1 MDHHAARNRGKTL
14 RLLAIASASALG
26 LAVLGLTG
34 TAQAGSIGKPAQAAL
49 SSTALST
56 TALSSTALPASAGDL
71 LQAQRFGCNT
81 VTRPGVMHCF
91 GYIGKRAVHGSQAPR
106 PQLTGSPTSVGYV
119 PSQLRSAYNLTA
131 TGSGTV
137 AIVDAFDDPNAASDL
152 ATYRSAYGLSACTVA
167 NGCFKKVNE
176 NGSTTSLPTTDFG
189 WAEEESLDLDMVS
202 ATCSGCHILLVEA
215 SSAST
220 ADLGAAENTAAAASG
235 VVAISNSWGGA
246 EDSTITAADTSY
258 FKHTGVAITA
268 SSGDGGYGVIWP
280 ASSQYV
286 TAVGGTSLSTAS
298 NARGWTESVW
308 STSSTEGA
316 GSGCSAFETKPSWQ
330 HDTGCTN
337 RTVADVSAVADPAT
351 GVAVYDT
358 YNSCGSS
365 AFCDFLLELGLA
377 TGADGWVQVGGTSA
391 SSPIIASVYA
401 LAGNATSV
409 TYGSYPYSHTSS
421 LYDVTTGSTATCTP
435 AYLCTAEVGYD
446 GPTGLGTPNGTGG
459 F

>member
-1 MDHHAARNRGKTL
+1 MDHLSPRPRGKAL
-14 RLLAIASASALG
+14 RLLAVSCALC
-26 LAVLGLTG
+26 LAVFGMAG
-34 TAQAGSIGKPAQAAL
+34 TAAASVGRTTQAVPSA
-49 SSTALST
+49 
-56 TALSSTALPASAGDL
+56 ALPASAAAPL
-71 LQAQRFGCNT
+71 TAQKFGCNT
-81 VTRPGVMHCF
+81 ATAPGVMHCF
-91 GYIGKRAVHGSQAPR
+91 GYIGKRTAHGSHAPR

-119 PSQLRSAYNLTA
+119 PSQLRSAYHLTA

-176 NGSTTSLPTTDFG
+176 SGSTTSLPSTDYG

-202 ATCSGCHILLVEA
+202 ATCPGCHILLVEA
-215 SSAST
+215 SSATT
-220 ADLGAAENTAAAASG
+220 ADLGTAENTAAATSG
-235 VVAISNSWGGA
+235 VVAVSNSWGGA

-258 FKHTGVAITA
+258 FKHSGVAITA
-268 SSGDGGYGVIWP
+268 SAGDGGYGVIWP

-298 NARGWTESVW
+298 NARGWSESVW
-308 STSSTEGA
+308 STSSTEGT

-330 HDTGCTN
+330 EDSGCAN

-358 YNSCGSS
+358 YNNCGSS

-401 LAGNATSV
+401 LAGNASSV
-409 TYGSYPYSHTSS
+409 IYGSYPYSHTSS
-421 LYDVTTGSTATCTP
+421 FYDVTTGSTATCSP

-446 GPTGLGTPNGTGG
+446 GPTGWGTPNGTGG